1 MKALVIDRPG
11 DPPSLAVRE
20 VETPSPGPGEA
31 LVEVA
36 ACGLCHHD
44 VAVMSGT
51 LRRGIQPN
59 VILGHEISGRVVDI
73 GSSVTT
79 LSVGDRVASTLT
91 TFCSRCGRCRS
102 GDDYRC
108 IEGRG
113 VGHSI
118 DGGFAQFVCLPATSL
133 VPIPNHIEP
142 EAAALLACPIGVAL
156 RGLRDVAAVRPGETV
171 AIVGAGGGLGAHCLF
186 VAAHLQAR
194 VIAVTTSTVKAGRL
208 EALGIGD
215 VMIADEVDVSDLI
228 LALTQE
234 RGADVVV
241 NPVGSALFDSCV
253 RSLAQFGRM
262 LLLGEIGSAAGG
274 VRLPE
279 LLFRDASVLGSTGA
293 GRHHVSAAAEVVHEG
308 NVEPV
313 VSMRMGLEEAAE
325 AYRLMRSR
333 ESFGRI
339 VLIPPP
345 S

>member
-20 VETPSPGPGEA
+20 VETPSPGPGDA

-44 VAVMSGT
+44 VAVMSGI
-51 LRRGIQPN
+51 LRRGIEPN
-59 VILGHEISGRVVDI
+59 VILGHEISGRVVDVGI
-73 GSSVTT
+73 SVTT
-79 LSVGDRVASTLT
+79 LSVGDRVVSTLT
-91 TFCSRCGRCRS
+91 TFCSRCDRCRA
-102 GDDYRC
+102 GYDYRC
-108 IEGRG
+108 AEGRG

-118 DGGFAQFVCLPATSL
+118 DGGFAQFVCLPASSL
-133 VPIPNHIEP
+133 APVPDSIEP
-142 EAAALLACPIGVAL
+142 EAAALLACPTGVAL
-156 RGLRDVAAVRPGETV
+156 RGLRDVARVRPGETV
-171 AIVGAGGGLGAHCLF
+171 AVVGAGGGLGAHCLL
-186 VAAHLQAR
+186 VAAHLQAK
-194 VIAVTTSTVKAGRL
+194 VIAVTTSPFKAGRL
-208 EALGIGD
+208 EELGVGD
-215 VMIADEVDVSDLI
+215 VMVADGIDVSDLV
-228 LALTQE
+228 LALTQD

-262 LLLGEIGSAAGG
+262 LLLGEVGPTTSD

-279 LLFRDASVLGSTGA
+279 LLFRDASVLSSTGA
-293 GRHHVSAAAEVVHEG
+293 GRRHVVAAAEMVQAGYVK
-308 NVEPV
+308 PV
-313 VSMRMGLEEAAE
+313 ASMRMDLEDAAE

>member
-20 VETPSPGPGEA
+20 VETPSSGPGDA
-31 LVEVA
+31 LVEVT

-44 VAVMSGT
+44 IDVMNGT
-51 LRRGIQPN
+51 LRRGIEPD

-79 LSVGDRVASTLT
+79 LSVGDRVVSTLT
-91 TFCSRCGRCRS
+91 TFCSQCGRCRV

-108 IEGRG
+108 AEGRG

-118 DGGFAQFVCLPATSL
+118 DGGFAQFVCFPAASL
-133 VPIPNHIEP
+133 VPVPDSIEP
-142 EAAALLACPIGVAL
+142 VAAALLACPIGVAL
-156 RGLRDVAAVRPGETV
+156 RGLQDVARVRPGETV
-171 AIVGAGGGLGAHCLF
+171 AVVGAGGGLGIHCML
-186 VAAHLQAR
+186 VAAHLQAK
-194 VIAVTTSTVKAGRL
+194 VIAVTTSPAKADRL
-208 EALGIGD
+208 EALGAGD
-215 VMIADEVDVSDLI
+215 VMVADEVDVSDLV
-228 LALTQE
+228 LALTE
-234 RGADVVV
+234 DRGADVVV

-262 LLLGEIGSAAGG
+262 LLLGEVGPAAGD

-293 GRHHVSAAAEVVHEG
+293 GRRHVMAAAEMVRSGDVK
-308 NVEPV
+308 PV
-313 VSMRMGLEEAAE
+313 ASTQMGLEEAAE
-325 AYRLMRSR
+325 AYQLMRSR

>member
-20 VETPSPGPGEA
+20 VETPSPGPGDA

-44 VAVMSGT
+44 VDVMNGT
-51 LRRGIQPN
+51 LRRGIEPN
-59 VILGHEISGRVVDI
+59 VILGHEISGRIVDL

-79 LSVGDRVASTLT
+79 LSVGDRAVSTLT
-91 TFCSRCGRCRS
+91 TFCSRCDRCRA

-108 IEGRG
+108 AESRG

-118 DGGFAQFVCLPATSL
+118 DGGFAQFVCLPAASL
-133 VPIPNHIEP
+133 VTVPDHIEP
-142 EAAALLACPIGVAL
+142 EAAALLACPTGVAL
-156 RGLRDVAAVRPGETV
+156 HGLRDVARVRPGETV
-171 AIVGAGGGLGAHCLF
+171 AVVGAGGGLGAHCLL
-186 VAAHLQAR
+186 VAAHLQAQ
-194 VIAVTTSTVKAGRL
+194 VIAVTTSSVKADRL
-208 EALGIGD
+208 EALGAGD
-215 VMIADEVDVSDLI
+215 VMVADEVDVSDLV
-228 LALTQE
+228 LALTQD
-234 RGADVVV
+234 RGVDVVV

-262 LLLGEIGSAAGG
+262 LLLGEVGPATGD

-293 GRHHVSAAAEVVHEG
+293 GRRHVMAAAEMVHSG
-308 NVEPV
+308 DVKPV
-313 VSMRMGLEEAAE
+313 ISIQMGLEEAAE

>member
-20 VETPSPGPGEA
+20 VETPSPGPDDA
-31 LVEVA
+31 LVEVT

-44 VAVMSGT
+44 VDVMNGT
-51 LRRGIQPN
+51 LRRGIKPN

-79 LSVGDRVASTLT
+79 LSVGHRVVSTLT
-91 TFCSRCGRCRS
+91 TFCSRCDRCRA

-108 IEGRG
+108 ANGRG

-118 DGGFAQFVCLPATSL
+118 DGGFAQFVCLPAASL
-133 VPIPNHIEP
+133 LQVPERIEP
-142 EAAALLACPIGVAL
+142 VAAALLACPIGVAL
-156 RGLRDVAAVRPGETV
+156 RGLRDVACVRPGETV
-171 AIVGAGGGLGAHCLF
+171 AVVGAGGGLGAHCML
-186 VAAHLQAR
+186 VATHLQAQ
-194 VIAVTTSTVKAGRL
+194 VIAVTTSPAKADRL
-208 EALGIGD
+208 EALGAGD
-215 VMIADEVDVSDLI
+215 VMVADEVDVSDLI
-228 LALTQE
+228 LALTQDG
-234 RGADVVV
+234 GADVVV

-262 LLLGEIGSAAGG
+262 LLLGEVGPTTGE
-274 VRLPE
+274 VRLSE

-293 GRHHVSAAAEVVHEG
+293 GRGHVMAAAEMLLSGEIK
-308 NVEPV
+308 PA
-313 VSMRMGLEEAAE
+313 VSIQMGLEEAAE
-325 AYRLMRSR
+325 AYRVMRCR

-339 VLIPPP
+339 VLIPP